1 MYEQKNKKAINTNV
15 VALAIIGG
23 IVAIIISLIICNT
36 VISHAA
42 DELTQPEAP
51 IEETVG
57 NEVEDN
63 TSTNTTTAPARTQT
77 RTTKKTLKDLF
88 ANEPTI
94 NAENVG
100 EKVEAL
106 PADEMLEVLPEVF
119 DILEE
124 EGIEPEI
131 HTEKVITA
139 IEAVNND
146 RIEKAVEEK
155 KNGTNDSM
163 TDVGKSIHET
173 AKVVETP
180 SKKDI
185 DETNGIVAVDVNSD
199 SVTVVSDSKKTDR
212 EFITVINKDGSSKT
226 YESNEGAANNVG
238 IDENTEVVNVYRE
251 TDAGVE
257 LVGQTVIENNNTATE
272 PAPSKVASDSEPETS
287 VVEENVSVDDLLSSL
302 GIN

>member
-1 MYEQKNKKAINTNV
+1 MYEQKNKKAINTNI

-23 IVAIIISLIICNT
+23 IVAIIIALIICNT
-36 VISHAA
+36 VISHAST
-42 DELTQPEAP
+42 ELTQPEAP

-63 TSTNTTTAPARTQT
+63 TSANTTTAPARTQT

-131 HTEKVITA
+131 HTEKVVAA
-139 IEAVNND
+139 IEEVNND

-163 TDVGKSIHET
+163 TDVGESIHET
-173 AKVVETP
+173 AEVVKTP

-185 DETNGIVAVDVNSD
+185 DETNGIVAVDVNND
-199 SVTVVSDSKKTDR
+199 SITVVSDSEKIDR

-238 IDENTEVVNVYRE
+238 IDENTEVVNIYRE
-251 TDAGVE
+251 TEDGVE
-257 LVGQTVIENNNTATE
+257 LVGQTVIENNNTA
-272 PAPSKVASDSEPETS
+272 PAAPSKVASEPETS

>member
-1 MYEQKNKKAINTNV
+1 MYEQKNKKAINTNI
-15 VALAIIGG
+15 VALAIISG
-23 IVAIIISLIICNT
+23 IVAIIITLIICNT
-36 VISHAA
+36 VISHAST
-42 DELTQPEAP
+42 ELTQPEAP

-63 TSTNTTTAPARTQT
+63 TSANTTAAPARTQT

-139 IEAVNND
+139 IEAVNDD

-163 TDVGKSIHET
+163 TDVGESIHET
-173 AKVVETP
+173 AEVVKTP

-185 DETNGIVAVDVNSD
+185 DETNGIVAVDVNND
-199 SVTVVSDSKKTDR
+199 SITVVSDSEKIDR

-238 IDENTEVVNVYRE
+238 IDENTEVVNIYRE
-251 TDAGVE
+251 TEDGVE
-257 LVGQTVIENNNTATE
+257 LVGQTVIENNNTA
-272 PAPSKVASDSEPETS
+272 PAAPSKVASEPETS

>member
-1 MYEQKNKKAINTNV
+1 MYEQKNKKAINTNI
-15 VALAIIGG
+15 VALAIGG
-23 IVAIIISLIICNT
+23 IVAIIITLIICNT
-36 VISHAA
+36 VISHAST
-42 DELTQPEAP
+42 ELTQPEAP

-63 TSTNTTTAPARTQT
+63 TSANTTAAPARTQK
-77 RTTKKTLKDLF
+77 TKKTLKDLF
-88 ANEPTI
+88 VNEPTI

-106 PADEMLEVLPEVF
+106 PAEEMLEVLPEVF
-119 DILEE
+119 DVLEE

-131 HTEKVITA
+131 HAEKVVAA
-139 IEAVNND
+139 IEEVNND
-146 RIEKAVEEK
+146 RIEKALEEK

-163 TDVGKSIHET
+163 TDVGESIHET
-173 AKVVETP
+173 AEVVKTP

-185 DETNGIVAVDVNSD
+185 DETNGVVAVDVNND
-199 SVTVVSDSKKTDR
+199 SITVVSDSKKTDR

-238 IDENTEVVNVYRE
+238 IDENTEVVNIYRE
-251 TDAGVE
+251 TEDGVE
-257 LVGQTVIENNNTATE
+257 LVGQTVIENNNTATA
-272 PAPSKVASDSEPETS
+272 APSKVASEPETS

>member
-1 MYEQKNKKAINTNV
+1 MYEQKTNKTINKNI
-15 VALAIIGG
+15 VALAAIGG
-23 IVAIIISLIICNT
+23 IVAIIITLIICNT
-36 VISHAA
+36 VISHAST
-42 DELTQPEAP
+42 ELTQPEAP
-51 IEETVG
+51 VEETIG

-63 TSTNTTTAPARTQT
+63 TSANTTATPARTPK
-77 RTTKKTLKDLF
+77 TKKSLKDLF
-88 ANEPTI
+88 VNEPSI
-94 NAENVG
+94 DAENVG

-131 HTEKVITA
+131 HAENVIAA
-139 IEAVNND
+139 IEEVNND
-146 RIEKAVEEK
+146 RIEKALEEK

-163 TDVGKSIHET
+163 TDVGESIHET

-185 DETNGIVAVDVNSD
+185 DETNGVVAVDVKSD
-199 SVTVVSDSKKTDR
+199 SITVVSDSKKTDR

-238 IDENTEVVNVYRE
+238 IDENTEVVNIYRE
-251 TDAGVE
+251 TEDGVE
-257 LVGQTVIENNNTATE
+257 LVGQTVIENNGTATE
-272 PAPSKVASDSEPETS
+272 SAPSKAASEPETS
-287 VVEENVSVDDLLSSL
+287 VVEENVSVDDLLASL

>member
-1 MYEQKNKKAINTNV
+1 MYEQKNKKAINTNI
-15 VALAIIGG
+15 VALAIGG
-23 IVAIIISLIICNT
+23 IVAIIITLIICNT
-36 VISHAA
+36 VISHAST
-42 DELTQPEAP
+42 ELTQPEAP

-63 TSTNTTTAPARTQT
+63 TSANTTAAPARTQK
-77 RTTKKTLKDLF
+77 TKKTLKDLF
-88 ANEPTI
+88 VNEPTI

-106 PADEMLEVLPEVF
+106 PAEEMLEVLPEVF
-119 DILEE
+119 DVLEE

-131 HTEKVITA
+131 HAEKVVAA
-139 IEAVNND
+139 IEEVNND
-146 RIEKAVEEK
+146 RIEKALQEK

-163 TDVGKSIHET
+163 TDVGESIHET
-173 AKVVETP
+173 AEVVKTP

-185 DETNGIVAVDVNSD
+185 DETNGVVAVDVNND
-199 SVTVVSDSKKTDR
+199 SITVVSDSKKTDR

-238 IDENTEVVNVYRE
+238 IDENTEVVNIYRE
-251 TDAGVE
+251 TEDGVE
-257 LVGQTVIENNNTATE
+257 LVGQTVIENNNTTAA
-272 PAPSKVASDSEPETS
+272 APSKVASESETS

>member
-23 IVAIIISLIICNT
+23 IVAIIITLIICNT
-36 VISHAA
+36 AISHAST
-42 DELTQPEAP
+42 ELTQPEAP

-63 TSTNTTTAPARTQT
+63 TSANTTAAPARTQT

-139 IEAVNND
+139 IEAVNDD

-163 TDVGKSIHET
+163 TDVGESIHET
-173 AKVVETP
+173 AEVVKTP

-185 DETNGIVAVDVNSD
+185 DETNGIVAVDVNND
-199 SVTVVSDSKKTDR
+199 SITVVSDSEKIDR

-238 IDENTEVVNVYRE
+238 IDENTEVVNIYRE
-251 TDAGVE
+251 TEDGVE
-257 LVGQTVIENNNTATE
+257 LVGQTVIENNNTA
-272 PAPSKVASDSEPETS
+272 PAAPSKVASEPETS

>member
-1 MYEQKNKKAINTNV
+1 MYEQKNKKAINTNI
-15 VALAIIGG
+15 VALAAIGG
-23 IVAIIISLIICNT
+23 IVAIIITLIICNT
-36 VISHAA
+36 VISHAST
-42 DELTQPEAP
+42 ELTQPEAP

-63 TSTNTTTAPARTQT
+63 NSSANATAAPARTQK
-77 RTTKKTLKDLF
+77 TKKTLKDLF
-88 ANEPTI
+88 VNEPTI

-106 PADEMLEVLPEVF
+106 PAEEMLEVLPEVF

-131 HTEKVITA
+131 HAEKVVAA
-139 IEAVNND
+139 IEEVNND
-146 RIEKAVEEK
+146 RIEKALEEK

-163 TDVGKSIHET
+163 TDVGESIHET
-173 AKVVETP
+173 AEVVKTP

-185 DETNGIVAVDVNSD
+185 DETNGVVAVDVNND
-199 SVTVVSDSKKTDR
+199 SITVVSDSKKTDR

-251 TDAGVE
+251 TEDGVE
-257 LVGQTVIENNNTATE
+257 LVGQTVIENNNTA
-272 PAPSKVASDSEPETS
+272 PAAPSKVASEPETS

>member
-1 MYEQKNKKAINTNV
+1 MYEQKNKKAINTNI

-23 IVAIIISLIICNT
+23 IVAIIITLIICNT
-36 VISHAA
+36 AISHAST
-42 DELTQPEAP
+42 ELTQPEAP

-63 TSTNTTTAPARTQT
+63 TSANTTAAPARTQT

-139 IEAVNND
+139 IEAVNDD

-163 TDVGKSIHET
+163 TDVGESIHET
-173 AKVVETP
+173 AEVVKTP

-185 DETNGIVAVDVNSD
+185 DETNGIVAVDVNND
-199 SVTVVSDSKKTDR
+199 SITVVSDSEKIDR

-238 IDENTEVVNVYRE
+238 IDENTEVVNIYRE
-251 TDAGVE
+251 TEDGVE
-257 LVGQTVIENNNTATE
+257 LVGQTVIENNNTA
-272 PAPSKVASDSEPETS
+272 PAATSKVASEPETS